1 MRKAALILIS
11 CLIGLFT
18 LGGLVVGILWVGGCG
33 KVPVELATNYFGAV
47 DFKSTDLVSSSLSA
61 SSVVYVIGL
70 SNYQITPIGFSGQLM
85 KIDFTGPYEPGE
97 APGPTDEYNHH
108 WRLRGMQGS
117 RQIRVAKGTIS
128 FDLTKT
134 QRITT
139 DTESPPDKAGND
151 NPYCF
156 LGMNSVYWDIDF
168 RFGSPT
174 EETYSVRIYFDNY
187 EVSDGGNYSR
197 VGNPGAKKGDLLIK
211 DADGEYKWIAI
222 GGSNSLEASRPAN
235 PAIDDQLAT
244 SEAGDS
250 WWDPLATSRE
260 LNADIEPDFVLTA
273 TRGQFIV
280 TLDFGISSCLRLNNI
295 DASLFTKEK
304 LLKSIDAYGICGRLT
319 LTPTVEYNAL

>member
-1 MRKAALILIS
+1 MKRLFLILI
-11 CLIGLFT
+11 LLGLFT
-18 LGGLVVGILWVGGCG
+18 LGGLVVGVLWVVGCG

-47 DFKSTDLVSSSLSA
+47 DFKSTGLASSSLSA
-61 SSVVYVIGL
+61 SSVVYVNGS
-70 SNYQITPIGFSGQLM
+70 SNYQITPTGFSGQLM
-85 KIDFTGPYEPGE
+85 KIDFTGPYEPGQ

-134 QRITT
+134 QRIAT
-139 DTESPPDKAGND
+139 DTESPPDKAGID
-151 NPYCF
+151 YPYCF

-168 RFGSPT
+168 KFGSPT

-197 VGNPGAKKGDLLIK
+197 VGNPGAKKGDILIK
-211 DADGEYKWIAI
+211 DSNNEYKWIAI
-222 GGSNSLEASRPAN
+222 GSGEALSATRPAN
-235 PAIDDQLAT
+235 PVIDEVLAT

-250 WWDPLATSRE
+250 WWDLLATSRE

-273 TRGQFIV
+273 TRGRFVV
-280 TLDFGISSCLRLNNI
+280 TLDFGIASCLRLNNI
-295 DASLFTKEK
+295 DASSFTKEQ
-304 LLKSIDAYGICGRLT
+304 LLESIDAYGICGRLT